1 MSYFGFLFANLGRK
15 KVRTWL
21 TFLSIVVCFLL
32 FGLLRT
38 VGGMFS
44 GPVSLAGADRLVVSP
59 KYSMVTDPLPVSHT
73 NALRALAGVDGAAHA
88 DWFGGNY
95 LDFGLAFPTIPV
107 KPREYFN
114 VYSEFRIAEDEL
126 ETFENTRTG
135 AVASRGTAERFGWQ
149 IGDTIPIVGNIY
161 PKEDGSLLWEFEL
174 VGLYDRPNSTAGNF
188 EDFYIHYDY
197 FDEARQHSKGMVG
210 WIMVK
215 VENPDEAAL
224 LASEIDALFANTGN
238 PTRTMTENEYNAQF
252 AKQLGDIGMVV
263 NMILTAVFFSILLL
277 VANTMIQSFRE
288 RLGDLGVLKAL
299 GFSDGR
305 VARMVLYESLVLN
318 VGGAAVGIGLSY
330 ALLIG
335 VEPMLANFGAVE
347 LTSANL
353 IAGLTIAALLGLLV
367 GAIPAIR
374 AASLPIVDVLRARG

>member
-1 MSYFGFLFANLGRK
+1 MSYLGLLFANLGRK

-44 GPVSLAGADRLVVSP
+44 GPVNLAGVDRLVVSP
-59 KYSMVTDPLPVSHT
+59 KYSIIDPLPISHM
-73 NALRALAGVDGAAHA
+73 NVLRGLSGVQSAAHA

-114 VYSEFRIAEDEL
+114 VYSEL
-126 ETFENTRTG
+126 EITQADLDAFENTRTG
-135 AVASRGTAERFGWQ
+135 AVASRSTAERFGWQ
-149 IGDTIPIVGNIY
+149 IGDTIPIMGNIY
-161 PKEDGSLLWEFEL
+161 PQEDGALLWEFEL
-174 VGLYDRPNSTAGNF
+174 VGIYDRPNSSGGNF

-197 FDEARQHSKGMVG
+197 FEEAKQHSKGMIG
-210 WIMVK
+210 WISVK
-215 VENPDEAAL
+215 VDHPDEAAL
-224 LASEIDALFANTGN
+224 LASDIDALFENSRN

-252 AKQLGDIGMVV
+252 TKQLGNIGMMI

-288 RLGDLGVLKAL
+288 RLSDLGVLKAL
-299 GFSDGR
+299 GFNDGW
-305 VARMVLYESLVLN
+305 VARMVLYESLLLN
-318 VGGAAVGIGLSY
+318 VGGAVVGIGLSY
-330 ALLIG
+330 LSLIG
-335 VEPMLANFGAVE
+335 LEPMLSNFGVVE

-353 IAGLTIAALLGLLV
+353 IFAMAIAALLGLVV

-374 AASLPIVDVLRARG
+374 ASSLPIVDVLKARG